1 MAKVAIAHA
10 GGLHTRVAA
19 TAADL
24 LFRCVSR
31 AGCNSVYLKARGHR
45 VLFTDLLAV
54 VSLNLKMGD
63 EIEVIAEDGLD
74 EARLEPV
81 IRYLGQPEESEAGK
95 VRVDERIQ
103 EMVLTSYTIFEQ
115 MAHGLIVV
123 NLHGDIS
130 YMNRTAR
137 DYLDIADEFEA
148 IGKSVEDVVPNTRL
162 AWVLRTGRPEIA
174 QKQRLGERTVLTNRT
189 PIIVDG
195 EIAGA
200 MAVFQNIS
208 EVERLAEELSLVKEL
223 KTRLDLVLQAVHD
236 AICVADETGN
246 VRYVNEAYEELYGIR
261 AEDVVGRP
269 IRDCP
274 LGELCDHAMTTGQAV
289 LGKIVRRGTKREVV
303 ADALPIHVG
312 EEMRGMVSVS
322 RSLSEV
328 EKLLAEIHTLQMEKQ
343 YLQDEL
349 SRHRGLGLAFL
360 RIVGQSGVLL
370 DCLDLAEK
378 AARTSS
384 TVLITGESGTGKE
397 LVAQAIHGASP
408 RRDGPFVRV
417 NCAGIPPT
425 LIESELFGHERGA
438 FTGATAMRKGKFE
451 LADGGTIFLD
461 EIGELPLEV
470 QSKLLRVLQEREVER
485 IGSTR
490 TIRLDVRVIAAT
502 NRELEREVERKSF
515 RQDLYYRIHV
525 VHVQLPPLRERTG
538 DVPLLAEHFASEL
551 GDAMGKTVRGFTHD
565 AMKALTAYHW
575 PGNNRELKN
584 VVERAM
590 NVAEGKWIELRDLPA
605 FMRSPTGERI
615 AQAASVDADGLEEAV
630 RTMDEYEREI
640 IAKAL
645 RMHGSFNRAAKAL
658 GLSHKTVAS
667 KARKYGLVE

>member
-1 MAKVAIAHA
+1 MVKVAIAHA

-24 LFRCVSR
+24 LSRCVSR
-31 AGCNSVYLKARGHR
+31 AECNGVYMKAHGHR

-54 VSLNLKMGD
+54 VSLNLKKGD
-63 EIEVIAEDGLD
+63 EVEVVAEDGLD
-74 EARLEPV
+74 EAKLEPV

-95 VRVDERIQ
+95 ARIDERIQ

-115 MAHGLIVV
+115 MAHGLIVI
-123 NLHGDIS
+123 NPHGDIS

-137 DYLDIADEFEA
+137 DYLDIADEEA
-148 IGKSVEDVVPNTRL
+148 IGKPVEEVVPNTRL

-189 PIIVDG
+189 PIVVDG

-208 EVERLAEELSLVKEL
+208 EVERLAEELSVVKEL
-223 KTRLDLVLQAVHD
+223 KTRLDLVLQAVND
-236 AICVADETGN
+236 AICVADEMGN
-246 VRYVNEAYEELYGIR
+246 VRFVNAAYEELYGVR
-261 AEDVVGRP
+261 ADDVVGRP
-269 IRDCP
+269 MRDYP
-274 LGELCDHAMTTGQAV
+274 LGELCDHAMATGQAV
-289 LGKIVRRGTKREVV
+289 LGKIVRREAKREVV

-328 EKLLAEIHTLQMEKQ
+328 EKLLDEIHTLQMEKQ

-349 SRHRGLGLAFL
+349 SRHRGLDRAFS

-370 DCLDLAEK
+370 DCLGLAEK

-397 LVAQAIHGASP
+397 LVAQAIHEGSP

-485 IGSTR
+485 IGSAR

-502 NRELEREVERKSF
+502 NRELEREVERGGF

-525 VHVQLPPLRERTG
+525 VHVPLPPLRERTG
-538 DVPLLAEHFASEL
+538 DVPLLAEHFAAEL
-551 GDAMGKTVRGFTHD
+551 GDAMGKAVRGFTHE
-565 AMKALTAYHW
+565 AMKALAAYHW

-605 FMRSPTGERI
+605 FMRSPIDKRAVEIARGGEDESD
-615 AQAASVDADGLEEAV
+615 QFV

-645 RMHGSFNRAAKAL
+645 RVYGSFNRAAKAL
-658 GLSHKTVAS
+658 GLSHKTVAA

>member
-1 MAKVAIAHA
+1 M
-10 GGLHTRVAA
+10 
-19 TAADL
+19 
-24 LFRCVSR
+24 
-31 AGCNSVYLKARGHR
+31 
-45 VLFTDLLAV
+45 
-54 VSLNLKMGD
+54 
-63 EIEVIAEDGLD
+63 
-74 EARLEPV
+74 
-81 IRYLGQPEESEAGK
+81 
-95 VRVDERIQ
+95 
-103 EMVLTSYTIFEQ
+103 
-115 MAHGLIVV
+115 
-123 NLHGDIS
+123 
-130 YMNRTAR
+130 
-137 DYLDIADEFEA
+137 
-148 IGKSVEDVVPNTRL
+148 
-162 AWVLRTGRPEIA
+162 
-174 QKQRLGERTVLTNRT
+174 
-189 PIIVDG
+189 
-195 EIAGA
+195 
-200 MAVFQNIS
+200 
-208 EVERLAEELSLVKEL
+208 
-223 KTRLDLVLQAVHD
+223 
-236 AICVADETGN
+236 
-246 VRYVNEAYEELYGIR
+246 
-261 AEDVVGRP
+261 
-269 IRDCP
+269 
-274 LGELCDHAMTTGQAV
+274 
-289 LGKIVRRGTKREVV
+289 
-303 ADALPIHVG
+303 
-312 EEMRGMVSVS
+312 
-322 RSLSEV
+322 
-328 EKLLAEIHTLQMEKQ
+328 
-343 YLQDEL
+343 
-349 SRHRGLGLAFL
+349 
-360 RIVGQSGVLL
+360 
-370 DCLDLAEK
+370 
-378 AARTSS
+378 
-384 TVLITGESGTGKE
+384 
-397 LVAQAIHGASP
+397 AQAIHGASP